1 MSSALHKENEMSIEA
16 IIIIVLLG
24 LLDVVLFM
32 ACFALEER
40 EDDDEQID

>member
-1 MSSALHKENEMSIEA
+1 MSIEA

-32 ACFALEER
+32 ACAELEKREEEWER
-40 EDDDEQID
+40 RRKE

>member
-1 MSSALHKENEMSIEA
+1 MSIEA

-40 EDDDEQID
+40 EDDDASQTDLED

>member
-1 MSSALHKENEMSIEA
+1 MSIEA

-40 EDDDEQID
+40 GEEYDDES

>member
-1 MSSALHKENEMSIEA
+1 MITA
-16 IIIIVLLG
+16 IIIIGLLG

-40 EDDDEQID
+40 EDDDEAE

>member
-1 MSSALHKENEMSIEA
+1 MSIEA

-40 EDDDEQID
+40 EDDDKAD

>member
-1 MSSALHKENEMSIEA
+1 MSIEA

-32 ACFALEER
+32 ACAELEKREER
-40 EDDDEQID
+40 ERDGKIH